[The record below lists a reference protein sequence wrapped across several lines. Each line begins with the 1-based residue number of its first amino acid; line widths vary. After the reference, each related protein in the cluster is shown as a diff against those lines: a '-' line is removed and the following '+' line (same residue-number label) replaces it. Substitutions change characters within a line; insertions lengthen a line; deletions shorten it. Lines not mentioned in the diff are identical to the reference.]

1 MIKRP
6 ALIVLDIKNSELK
19 KENPNDATEI
29 EKRLTN
35 SFYDKIITSPLPPIT
50 LQSVDKKYYK

>member
-19 KENPNDATEI
+19 KENPNDAIEI
-29 EKRLTN
+29 GKRSNN
-35 SFYDKIITSPLPPIT
+35 SFYDKIITSPLPSIT
-50 LQSVDKKYYK
+50 LQSFDKKY